1 MSVRVPRGC
10 SYNLI
15 PDHSIKSLFRRNV
28 IGTDSI
34 QSQNVIANQSNIN
47 PEENPVNIEIC
58 RRFCCDDYWLIVGW
72 ADFGDATDI
81 EVIWSSV
88 WFQRMIYLHLK
99 LRALMQ
105 WLWTTFWCA
114 LGCMLNWTVLHV
126 CWLNEFSIHPNAP
139 PFYASSFGISCLLKY
154 IYYQPV
160 CGFAG
165 MHDFPG
171 SFWGQWGGSR
181 SNICHSWWLKIQP
194 SPGGSTDVQLYWC
207 FQNLNQ
213 KQSGVCVPWS
223 KLPFVPCGRGWS
235 STLVVGYEYPLY
247 SIRLLC

>member
-15 PDHSIKSLFRRNV
+15 PDHSIKSLFCRNV
-28 IGTDSI
+28 IGTDR
-34 QSQNVIANQSNIN
+34 QTQNVIANQSNQSRGKQWILALA
-47 PEENPVNIEIC
+47 
-58 RRFCCDDYWLIVGW
+58 DDFAAMITGW
-72 ADFGDATDI
+72 YLLAAFRDATDV

-105 WLWTTFWCA
+105 WLWTTFLCA

-126 CWLNEFSIHPNAP
+126 CWLNEFSIHPKAP

-181 SNICHSWWLKIQP
+181 SKICHSWSMLKRQP
-194 SPGGSTDVQLYWC
+194 SPGGSTDVELYWC
-207 FQNLNQ
+207 C
-213 KQSGVCVPWS
+213 KIWTKAAKGMCAAV
-223 KLPFVPCGRGWS
+223 
-235 STLVVGYEYPLY
+235 
-247 SIRLLC
+247 